1 MNGNKQFAQY
11 PSLRDQTILITGGAS
26 GIGSAMV
33 EEFALQGAK
42 VAFLDIASGP
52 AEKLIHGLD
61 GRSAHKPLFVACDIT
76 NIDFLKSSIQKV
88 QDHFGPIRVLVNN
101 AANDDRHQWN
111 EVTTEYW
118 DNRMNV
124 NLRHHFFAIQAVSD
138 GMTSAGGGS
147 IINMSSIA
155 WMIPSTGLPA
165 YVTAKAGI
173 VGLTRAMARQLG
185 SSKIRVNCVLPGA
198 VLTER
203 QKELWW
209 SPEYEAQI
217 MDRQALDRSILPS
230 DVARMVLFL
239 AANDSSCITNQSFI
253 VDGGWV

>member
-1 MNGNKQFAQY
+1 MNGNKQFAKY
-11 PSLRDQTILITGGAS
+11 PSLRNQTILITGGAS

-33 EEFALQGAK
+33 EEFVLQGAK

-52 AEKLIHGLD
+52 AEKLIQCLD
-61 GRSAHKPLFVACDIT
+61 GRSSHRPLFVACDIT
-76 NIDFLKSSIQKV
+76 DIDLLKSSVQKV
-88 QDHFGPIRVLVNN
+88 EDHFGPIRVLVNN
-101 AANDDRHQWN
+101 AANDDRHELN
-111 EVTTEYW
+111 EVTPEYW

-124 NLRHHFFAIQAVSD
+124 NLRHHFFTIQAVSN

-173 VGLTRAMARQLG
+173 VGLTRAMAHQLG
-185 SSKIRVNCVLPGA
+185 SSNIRVNCVLPGA
-198 VLTER
+198 ILTER

-217 MDRQALDRSILPS
+217 MDRQALGRSILPS

-239 AANDSSCITNQSFI
+239 ASDDSSGITNQSFI

>member
-1 MNGNKQFAQY
+1 MNGNKNFAHY

-42 VAFLDIASGP
+42 VAFLDIAVEP
-52 AEKLIHGLD
+52 AEKLIHCLNS
-61 GRSAHKPLFVACDIT
+61 RSVYKPFFVACDIT
-76 NIDFLKSSIQKV
+76 DIDLLKSSIRKV
-88 QDHFGPIRVLVNN
+88 EDHFGPIRVLINN
-101 AANDDRHQWN
+101 AANDDRHQLN

-118 DNRMNV
+118 DNRINV
-124 NLRHHFFAIQAVSD
+124 NLRHHFFAIQAVCA
-138 GMTSAGGGS
+138 GMTAAGGGS

-173 VGLTRAMARQLG
+173 VGLTRAMAHQLG
-185 SSKIRVNCVLPGA
+185 SSNIRVNCVLPGA
-198 VLTER
+198 ILTKR

-209 SPEYEAQI
+209 SPEYEAEI
-217 MDRQALDRSILPS
+217 MDRQALSRSILPS

-239 AANDSSCITNQSFI
+239 AAHDSSGITNQSFI